1 MFAKDKKVIGISLRE
16 GGEVND
22 FGFSISLAVIYSE
35 LGPAQSQFVAKLSPK
50 PKDKPQLG

>member
-22 FGFSISLAVIYSE
+22 FGFSISLAVVYSE
-35 LGPAQSQFVAKLSPK
+35 LGPAQSQFVFN
-50 PKDKPQLG
+50 